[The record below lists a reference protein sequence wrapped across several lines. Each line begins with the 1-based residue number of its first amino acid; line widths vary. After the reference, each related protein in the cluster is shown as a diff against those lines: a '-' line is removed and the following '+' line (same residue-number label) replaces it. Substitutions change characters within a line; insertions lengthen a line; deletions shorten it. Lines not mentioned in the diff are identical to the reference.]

1 MGFHHSH
8 KQKFLLFAIHK
19 QMSDIPYLDKDAIR
33 SASELVNS
41 TLLSKGYVD
50 DDILFNSIN
59 WRQLFPGQPNPE
71 ITEIVYNNDKNVIN
85 IIYSLLQSIERNKVQ
100 NRSFNKV
107 ISQKD
112 LHIKQLEDKNRE
124 LTSKLNDSQSN
135 LDVTNVE
142 KELLNKKIT
151 ELSNINKL
159 QLLDLNKL
167 KGWSHDIQNK
177 YTVNLKQKNQEISC
191 LKDQLLDKR
200 NLSTTVKFGISPNS
214 TGSTFNNSINSNLVY
229 NNSPIIS
236 NYNNDTTLLQPVL
249 NKEYENIVVDLT
261 SLINS
266 LINENFKFSKFTKL
280 MNNYYSQL
288 NGQLSHLSY
297 KKELIDLPN
306 PSEMIDLKE
315 IEAQLQSLQ
324 KSGDG
329 EDNEVEPFEVIIR
342 PFLNNIY
349 KNYHYVQDLIT
360 IINSESQNNDSEIIE
375 KLRQELNIATKNW
388 QDTIKTL
395 EEWQTFK
402 QVS

>member
-1 MGFHHSH
+1 
-8 KQKFLLFAIHK
+8 
-19 QMSDIPYLDKDAIR
+19 MSDIPYLDKDAIR

-59 WRQLFPGQPNPE
+59 WKQLFPGQPNPE

-177 YTVNLKQKNQEISC
+177 YTVNLKQKNQEISR

-200 NLSTTVKFGISPNS
+200 NLSTTVKFGISPNT

-315 IEAQLQSLQ
+315 IETQLQSLQ

-329 EDNEVEPFEVIIR
+329 DDNEVEPFEVIIR

-360 IINSESQNNDSEIIE
+360 IINSESQTNDSEIIE

-395 EEWQTFK
+395 EEWQNFK